1 LLGGR
6 RIIDQGVRERM
17 SEVLAEVRAGRFAEE
32 LRREEALAYPRLEE
46 SRATGRAALI
56 EKVFRRL
63 RSRD

>member
-1 LLGGR
+1 
-6 RIIDQGVRERM
+6 M

-46 SRATGRAALI
+46 SRATARAALI